1 MYYVFRNVEL
11 DTLFTNFIYNIM
23 KVKKCKSTLLYSTLV
38 LCLWGGFPQVRAA
51 SFESFAIEQQSNKVI
66 GTVKDEFGPVIGASV
81 VEKGTSNGVVT
92 DLNGKFSLNV
102 KPGATLIISFVG
114 YKQQE
119 VKAGNVPLNIV
130 LEEDSKMLGE
140 VVVTALGIKR
150 ERKALG
156 YGVAEVQG
164 EALTKAKETNVINS
178 MAGRVPGLVVT
189 QTAGGASG
197 SSRVILRGSTE
208 MTGNNQPLYVIDGV
222 PLDNTNF
229 GSAGTYGGFD
239 LGDGI
244 SSVNPDDIES
254 MSVLKGPAASALY
267 GSRAS
272 HGVILITTKKANKDK
287 ISVEYNGTM
296 TFDTQL
302 AKWDDVQQIYG
313 MGSNGTYPINA
324 VSNTNMS
331 WGAKADGTNMLKY
344 FDGVER
350 PYLIV
355 PDNTSQFFRTGFT
368 ATNSAIIGVNNG
380 KTGIRFTYTDMRNK
394 DIVPKTH
401 MSRDIFNLRANTT
414 AGKFDLDFSAN
425 YTREDVKNRPAL
437 GDSKSN
443 IGKNLMTLATTYDQ
457 EWLKTYQDANGEYS
471 NWNGMDPYNVNP
483 YWDVYKNSNNSK
495 KDQFRF
501 NGKVVWNIT
510 QHLKIQGTAGA
521 ELNWFTFED
530 YKAPTTPGY
539 ESGYLQNNNFRNR
552 MYNFELLALYNN
564 SWGDFD
570 FNATLGGNLYKVNN
584 QTIVT
589 TAKDMK
595 IRDVVALMSFNEVS
609 VEPYSYRKQINSV
622 YGAVNLGWKHML
634 YFDATLRGDQS
645 STLPISNNMYIYPS
659 FSGSFVFSELLKLG
673 DKLPY
678 GKVRMSWAQVGSD
691 TDPYQLGLVYTKSKF
706 AYPGYTIG
714 YISNGT
720 IPNKDLKP
728 TKTNSFEMGLELKFL
743 KNRIGLD
750 FTYYSQLSKNQIM
763 GMASSST
770 SGYGYRLI
778 NAGEI
783 ENKGVEIA
791 LNTRPIQT
799 KDFSW
804 DLNFNFSKNSNKV
817 KKLVDDMDMFE
828 LEKATWLDVQVAA
841 KVGENFGSIV
851 GPDFQRNENGDILI
865 DPSTGLPMY
874 DKSNHVLGN
883 ASWDWTGGVYTNF
896 SYKNISLSAVFD
908 VKVGADLYSMS
919 ARAAHETGKSMA
931 TLEGREA
938 WYKSEEARQA
948 AGYAKDSPDW
958 IPTGGFIAPGVI
970 DNGDGTYREND
981 IVINPEKYWMS
992 VCRNAPSMFIYD
1004 NSYVKC
1010 REITLSYTLP
1020 KAWLKNVVDGLTISF
1035 VARNPFIVWKNIP
1048 NIDPDSNYNNTTGM
1062 GMEYGSLPSRKS
1074 YGFNVNVKF

>member
-1 MYYVFRNVEL
+1 
-11 DTLFTNFIYNIM
+11 M
-23 KVKKCKSTLLYSTLV
+23 KVKKCKNTLLCGTLT
-38 LCLWGGFPQVRAA
+38 LCLWGGFSQVRAA
-51 SFESFAIEQQSNKVI
+51 SFENFAIEQQSNKVTGI
-66 GTVKDEFGPVIGASV
+66 VNDEFGPVIGASV

-92 DLNGKFSLNV
+92 GLDGKFSLNV

-119 VKAGNVPLNIV
+119 VKAGNAPLNIV
-130 LEEDSKMLGE
+130 LEEDSKMLSE

-287 ISVEYNGTM
+287 VSVEYNGTL

-302 AKWDDVQQIYG
+302 AKWDDIQQVYG
-313 MGSNGTYPINA
+313 MGANGTYPINA

-401 MSRDIFNLRANTT
+401 MSRDIFNLRANTS
-414 AGKFDLDFSAN
+414 AGKFDLDFSVN

-457 EWLKTYQDANGEYS
+457 AWLKSYQDANGEYA

-483 YWDVYKNSNNSK
+483 YWDVYKNSNSSK

-510 QHLKIQGTAGA
+510 QHLKVQGTAGA

-609 VEPYSYRKQINSV
+609 VEPYSYRKQINSI

-783 ENKGVEIA
+783 ENRGVEIA

-981 IVINPEKYWMS
+981 IIINPEKYWMN

-1020 KAWLKNVVDGLTISF
+1020 KTWLKNVVDGLTVSF
-1035 VARNPFIVWKNIP
+1035 VARNPFIVWKIFRTLTRTPTTTIP
-1048 NIDPDSNYNNTTGM
+1048 PVWVWSMVHCLHARATASILM
-1062 GMEYGSLPSRKS
+1062 
-1074 YGFNVNVKF
+1074 

>member
-1 MYYVFRNVEL
+1 
-11 DTLFTNFIYNIM
+11 M

-287 ISVEYNGTM
+287 ISVEYNETM

>member
-1 MYYVFRNVEL
+1 
-11 DTLFTNFIYNIM
+11 M
-23 KVKKCKSTLLYSTLV
+23 KVKKCKNTLLCGTLT
-38 LCLWGGFPQVRAA
+38 LCLWGGFSQVRAA
-51 SFESFAIEQQSNKVI
+51 SFENFAIEQQSNKVI

-119 VKAGNVPLNIV
+119 VKAGNAPLNIV

-178 MAGRVPGLVVT
+178 MAGRVPGLVVS

-414 AGKFDLDFSAN
+414 AGKFDLDFSGN

-457 EWLKTYQDANGEYS
+457 KWLKTYQDANGEYS

-609 VEPYSYRKQINSV
+609 VEPYSYRKQINSI

-645 STLPISNNMYIYPS
+645 STLPVSNNMYIYPS
-659 FSGSFVFSELLKLG
+659 
-673 DKLPY
+673 
-678 GKVRMSWAQVGSD
+678 
-691 TDPYQLGLVYTKSKF
+691 
-706 AYPGYTIG
+706 
-714 YISNGT
+714 
-720 IPNKDLKP
+720 
-728 TKTNSFEMGLELKFL
+728 
-743 KNRIGLD
+743 LD
-750 FTYYSQLSKNQIM
+750 
-763 GMASSST
+763 
-770 SGYGYRLI
+770 
-778 NAGEI
+778 
-783 ENKGVEIA
+783 
-791 LNTRPIQT
+791 
-799 KDFSW
+799 
-804 DLNFNFSKNSNKV
+804 
-817 KKLVDDMDMFE
+817 
-828 LEKATWLDVQVAA
+828 
-841 KVGENFGSIV
+841 
-851 GPDFQRNENGDILI
+851 
-865 DPSTGLPMY
+865 
-874 DKSNHVLGN
+874 
-883 ASWDWTGGVYTNF
+883 
-896 SYKNISLSAVFD
+896 
-908 VKVGADLYSMS
+908 
-919 ARAAHETGKSMA
+919 
-931 TLEGREA
+931 
-938 WYKSEEARQA
+938 
-948 AGYAKDSPDW
+948 
-958 IPTGGFIAPGVI
+958 
-970 DNGDGTYREND
+970 
-981 IVINPEKYWMS
+981 
-992 VCRNAPSMFIYD
+992 
-1004 NSYVKC
+1004 
-1010 REITLSYTLP
+1010 
-1020 KAWLKNVVDGLTISF
+1020 
-1035 VARNPFIVWKNIP
+1035 
-1048 NIDPDSNYNNTTGM
+1048 
-1062 GMEYGSLPSRKS
+1062 RKS
-1074 YGFNVNVKF
+1074 VV

>member
-1 MYYVFRNVEL
+1 
-11 DTLFTNFIYNIM
+11 M
-23 KVKKCKSTLLYSTLV
+23 KVKKCKNTLLCGTLT
-38 LCLWGGFPQVRAA
+38 LCLWGGFSQVRAA
-51 SFESFAIEQQSNKVI
+51 SFENFAIEQQSNKVTGI
-66 GTVKDEFGPVIGASV
+66 VNDEFGPVIGASV

-92 DLNGKFSLNV
+92 DLDGKFSLNV

-119 VKAGNVPLNIV
+119 VKAGNAPLNIV
-130 LEEDSKMLGE
+130 LEEDSKMLSE

-287 ISVEYNGTM
+287 VSVEYNGTL

-302 AKWDDVQQIYG
+302 AKWDDVQQVYG
-313 MGSNGTYPINA
+313 MGANGTYPINA

-401 MSRDIFNLRANTT
+401 MSRDIFNLRANTS
-414 AGKFDLDFSAN
+414 AGKFDLDFSVN

-457 EWLKTYQDANGEYS
+457 AWLKSYQDASGEYA

-483 YWDVYKNSNNSK
+483 YWDVYKNSNSSK

-510 QHLKIQGTAGA
+510 QHLKVQGTAGA

-564 SWGDFD
+564 SWGNFD

-609 VEPYSYRKQINSV
+609 VEPYSYRKQINS
-622 YGAVNLGWKHML
+622 
-634 YFDATLRGDQS
+634 
-645 STLPISNNMYIYPS
+645 
-659 FSGSFVFSELLKLG
+659 
-673 DKLPY
+673 
-678 GKVRMSWAQVGSD
+678 
-691 TDPYQLGLVYTKSKF
+691 
-706 AYPGYTIG
+706 
-714 YISNGT
+714 
-720 IPNKDLKP
+720 
-728 TKTNSFEMGLELKFL
+728 
-743 KNRIGLD
+743 
-750 FTYYSQLSKNQIM
+750 
-763 GMASSST
+763 
-770 SGYGYRLI
+770 
-778 NAGEI
+778 
-783 ENKGVEIA
+783 
-791 LNTRPIQT
+791 TR
-799 KDFSW
+799 W
-804 DLNFNFSKNSNKV
+804 
-817 KKLVDDMDMFE
+817 
-828 LEKATWLDVQVAA
+828 
-841 KVGENFGSIV
+841 
-851 GPDFQRNENGDILI
+851 RN
-865 DPSTGLPMY
+865 
-874 DKSNHVLGN
+874 
-883 ASWDWTGGVYTNF
+883 
-896 SYKNISLSAVFD
+896 
-908 VKVGADLYSMS
+908 
-919 ARAAHETGKSMA
+919 
-931 TLEGREA
+931 
-938 WYKSEEARQA
+938 
-948 AGYAKDSPDW
+948 
-958 IPTGGFIAPGVI
+958 
-970 DNGDGTYREND
+970 
-981 IVINPEKYWMS
+981 
-992 VCRNAPSMFIYD
+992 
-1004 NSYVKC
+1004 
-1010 REITLSYTLP
+1010 
-1020 KAWLKNVVDGLTISF
+1020 
-1035 VARNPFIVWKNIP
+1035 
-1048 NIDPDSNYNNTTGM
+1048 
-1062 GMEYGSLPSRKS
+1062 
-1074 YGFNVNVKF
+1074 

>member
-1 MYYVFRNVEL
+1 
-11 DTLFTNFIYNIM
+11 M
-23 KVKKCKSTLLYSTLV
+23 KVKKCKNTLLCGTLT
-38 LCLWGGFPQVRAA
+38 LCLWGGFSQERAA
-51 SFESFAIEQQSNKVI
+51 SFENFAIEQQSNKVTGI
-66 GTVKDEFGPVIGASV
+66 VNDEFGPVIGASV

-92 DLNGKFSLNV
+92 DLDGKFSLNV

-119 VKAGNVPLNIV
+119 VKAGNAPLNIV
-130 LEEDSKMLGE
+130 LEEDSKMLSE

-287 ISVEYNGTM
+287 VSVEYNGTL

-302 AKWDDVQQIYG
+302 AKWDDVQQVYG
-313 MGSNGTYPINA
+313 MGANGTYPINA

-401 MSRDIFNLRANTT
+401 MSRDIFNLRANTS
-414 AGKFDLDFSAN
+414 AGKFDLDFSVN

-457 EWLKTYQDANGEYS
+457 AWLKSYQDANGEYA

-483 YWDVYKNSNNSK
+483 YWDVYKNSNSSK

-510 QHLKIQGTAGA
+510 QHLKVQGTAGA

-564 SWGDFD
+564 SWGNFD

-609 VEPYSYRKQINSV
+609 VEPYSYRKQINSI

>member
-1 MYYVFRNVEL
+1 
-11 DTLFTNFIYNIM
+11 M
-23 KVKKCKSTLLYSTLV
+23 KVKKCKNTLLCGTLT
-38 LCLWGGFPQVRAA
+38 LCLWGGFSQVRAA
-51 SFESFAIEQQSNKVI
+51 SFENFAIEQQSNKVTGI
-66 GTVKDEFGPVIGASV
+66 VNDEFGPVIGASV

-92 DLNGKFSLNV
+92 DLDGKFSLNV

-119 VKAGNVPLNIV
+119 VKAGNAPLNIV
-130 LEEDSKMLGE
+130 LEEDSKMLSE

-287 ISVEYNGTM
+287 VSVEYNGTL

-302 AKWDDVQQIYG
+302 AKWDDVQQVYG
-313 MGSNGTYPINA
+313 MGANGTYPINA

-401 MSRDIFNLRANTT
+401 MSRDIFNLRANTS
-414 AGKFDLDFSAN
+414 AGKFDLDFSVN

-457 EWLKTYQDANGEYS
+457 AWLKSYQDANGEYA

-483 YWDVYKNSNNSK
+483 YWDVYKNSNSSK

-510 QHLKIQGTAGA
+510 QHLKVQGTAGA

-564 SWGDFD
+564 SWGNFD

-609 VEPYSYRKQINSV
+609 VEPYSYRKQINSI

-634 YFDATLRGDQS
+634 YLMQPFVATS
-645 STLPISNNMYIYPS
+645 LPHYPS
-659 FSGSFVFSELLKLG
+659 VITCISILLS
-673 DKLPY
+673 P
-678 GKVRMSWAQVGSD
+678 
-691 TDPYQLGLVYTKSKF
+691 
-706 AYPGYTIG
+706 
-714 YISNGT
+714 
-720 IPNKDLKP
+720 
-728 TKTNSFEMGLELKFL
+728 
-743 KNRIGLD
+743 
-750 FTYYSQLSKNQIM
+750 
-763 GMASSST
+763 
-770 SGYGYRLI
+770 
-778 NAGEI
+778 
-783 ENKGVEIA
+783 
-791 LNTRPIQT
+791 
-799 KDFSW
+799 
-804 DLNFNFSKNSNKV
+804 
-817 KKLVDDMDMFE
+817 
-828 LEKATWLDVQVAA
+828 VA
-841 KVGENFGSIV
+841 
-851 GPDFQRNENGDILI
+851 
-865 DPSTGLPMY
+865 
-874 DKSNHVLGN
+874 
-883 ASWDWTGGVYTNF
+883 
-896 SYKNISLSAVFD
+896 
-908 VKVGADLYSMS
+908 LYS
-919 ARAAHETGKSMA
+919 
-931 TLEGREA
+931 
-938 WYKSEEARQA
+938 
-948 AGYAKDSPDW
+948 
-958 IPTGGFIAPGVI
+958 
-970 DNGDGTYREND
+970 
-981 IVINPEKYWMS
+981 
-992 VCRNAPSMFIYD
+992 PS
-1004 NSYVKC
+1004 C
-1010 REITLSYTLP
+1010 
-1020 KAWLKNVVDGLTISF
+1020 
-1035 VARNPFIVWKNIP
+1035 
-1048 NIDPDSNYNNTTGM
+1048 
-1062 GMEYGSLPSRKS
+1062 
-1074 YGFNVNVKF
+1074 